1 MPAKALAIAAFGA
14 RGTGKTAWVVQYI
27 ERTRPARLLIWD
39 YKDDP
44 PIAHLGQPLRSLPEL
59 ARRADAARFCLRY
72 VVNHDGDIHRQFEW
86 FCKVAWK
93 AGNLVMFVDE
103 LPEVTKANKAPP
115 VWRKCVNVGRLY
127 KDEGKLKTLTIIGV
141 GQRPAECDKSFISN
155 ADIIHTGRLSNA
167 SDARDLADSLG
178 VGFRDLLSMPDLEWI
193 EKNAESMQPTRG
205 KLNFSTRPK
214 KSAIPKGAS

>member
-1 MPAKALAIAAFGA
+1 MAAKALAIAAFGA
-14 RGTGKTAWVVQYI
+14 RGTGKTAWVVQYL

-59 ARRADAARFCLRY
+59 ARRADAPRFALRY
-72 VVNHDGDIHRQFEW
+72 VVDHDGDIHRQFEW

-115 VWRKCVNVGRLY
+115 AWRKCVNVGRLY
-127 KDEGKLKTLTIIGV
+127 QDEGRLKTLTIIGV

-178 VGFRDLLSMPDLEWI
+178 VNFRDLLAMPDLEWI
-193 EKNAESMQPTRG
+193 EKSADSIEAKRG
-205 KLNFSTRPK
+205 KLYFVTKTKKPQTPK
-214 KSAIPKGAS
+214 AAP